1 MSASQR
7 WKDEHMKFLFFLT
20 WLCYSFAAN
29 ATWCTSTQLVFNKE
43 NVKADNPEQP
53 FRIGTLDEKGYTLAV
68 IKGSD
73 KTTYKYLR
81 NIFIDKIEFREF
93 RYTNF
98 IFQLAIPDKDGR
110 MTYREV
116 FVDAKG
122 IERGFA
128 GVCS

>member
-1 MSASQR
+1 
-7 WKDEHMKFLFFLT
+7 MKSIFALIVLT
-20 WLCYSFAAN
+20 FSFAAN

-43 NVKADNPEQP
+43 NVTVDNPEPP
-53 FRIGTLDEKGYTLAV
+53 FRIGTLDEKGYSLAV
-68 IKGSD
+68 TKGSD

-81 NIFIDKIEFREF
+81 NIFIDKIEYREF
-93 RYTNF
+93 RYSNF
-98 IFQLAIPDKDGR
+98 IFQLALPDKDGR

-128 GVCS
+128 GSCS

>member
-1 MSASQR
+1 
-7 WKDEHMKFLFFLT
+7 MKKIFTLIL
-20 WLCYSFAAN
+20 LMYVANAN

-53 FRIGTLDEKGYTLAV
+53 FRIGTLDEKGYSLGV

-98 IFQLAIPDKDGR
+98 IFQLALPDKDGR

>member
-1 MSASQR
+1 
-7 WKDEHMKFLFFLT
+7 MKKILALILFIYAT
-20 WLCYSFAAN
+20 NAH

-53 FRIGTLDEKGYTLAV
+53 FRIGTLDEKGYALAV
-68 IKGSD
+68 IKGAD

-81 NIFIDKIEFREF
+81 NIFIDKVEFREF
-93 RYTNF
+93 RYNNF
-98 IFQLAIPDKDGR
+98 IFQLALPDKDGR

-116 FVDAKG
+116 FVDTKG